1 MTIAG
6 LVPVSLVDYPG
17 HVAVT
22 LFTAGCDLRCP
33 FCHNPDLV
41 ASRPQAPVAVADVLD
56 LLRRRPAVT
65 HVCVSGGEPTLHRDL
80 PQLVDA
86 VKSLGRKVKLDTC
99 GSRPERLAQVLR
111 AGLCDYVAMDIKT
124 SWDRYLEL
132 GPVPGSTCA
141 RAAEWVR
148 TLAPD
153 YEFRTTV
160 YPGVVDHAAVRS
172 IAASIAGARRYALQQ
187 FVAGPRLLDA
197 QAAAVAPYRAAVLED
212 WARELSPLFAEPVQ
226 VRNTG
231 LGTAAPA

>member
-22 LFTAGCDLRCP
+22 LFSAGCDLRCP

-41 ASRPQAPVAVADVLD
+41 TSRPRTPVAVADVLD

-65 HVCVSGGEPTLHRDL
+65 HVCVSGGEPTLHPDL
-80 PQLVDA
+80 PQLLGAIKD
-86 VKSLGRKVKLDTC
+86 LGRSVKLDTC

-124 SWDRYLEL
+124 SWDRYPEL
-132 GPVPGSTCA
+132 GPIPGATCA
-141 RAAEWVR
+141 RSADLVR

-160 YPGVVDHAAVRS
+160 YPAVVDHAAVGS
-172 IAASIAGARRYALQQ
+172 IATDIAGARRYALQQ

-197 QAAAVAPYRAAVLED
+197 QAAATAPYPASTLDA
-212 WARELSPLFAEPVQ
+212 WAREFSPLFSEPIQ

-231 LGTAAPA
+231 TLNPS

>member
-22 LFTAGCDLRCP
+22 LFSAGCDLRCP
-33 FCHNPDLV
+33 YCHNPDLV
-41 ASRPQAPVAVADVLD
+41 TVRPQAPVDVADVLN

-80 PQLVDA
+80 PQLLAAIKD
-86 VKSLGRKVKLDTC
+86 LGHSIKLDTC

-132 GPVPGSTCA
+132 GPVPGATCA
-141 RAAEWVR
+141 RSAELVQS
-148 TLAPD
+148 LAPD
-153 YEFRTTV
+153 YEFRTTA
-160 YPGVVDHAAVRS
+160 YPAAVDHAAVRK
-172 IAASIAGARRYALQQ
+172 IAAGIAGARRYALQQ
-187 FVAGPRLLDA
+187 FVAGRRLLDDR
-197 QAAAVAPYRAAVLED
+197 AAAVAPYPASMLED
-212 WARELSPLFAEPVQ
+212 WARELSPLFPEPVQ

-231 LGTAAPA
+231 PPPS